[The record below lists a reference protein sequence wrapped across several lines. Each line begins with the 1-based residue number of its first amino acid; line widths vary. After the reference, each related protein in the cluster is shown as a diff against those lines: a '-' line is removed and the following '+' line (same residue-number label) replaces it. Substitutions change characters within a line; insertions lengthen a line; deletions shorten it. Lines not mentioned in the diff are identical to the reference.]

1 MTLEELYNVEKD
13 DYIDKRA
20 GLANEED
27 AQQIAQLRQKYI
39 LQYSRKVKSDTNE

>member
-1 MTLEELYNVEKD
+1 MTLEELYSIEKD

-27 AQQIAQLRQKYI
+27 AQQILQLRQKYN
-39 LQYSRKVKSDTNE
+39 LLYSRKTKVDDKE